1 MVGPAIWIRF
11 NHSIDARGY
20 DSARQAEG
28 HGNIDRRAILR
39 FTHWKEG
46 NEGKVMA
53 VGECNLRF
61 LHADVNTA
69 DLRANFSSE
78 SFIKWQ
84 RSRTLGKEKKKVL
97 LEHTEVPPYIKR
109 GRDLRLQWD
118 GLRQEGRQS

>member
-28 HGNIDRRAILR
+28 HGNINRRAILR

-46 NEGKVMA
+46 NEGKVMP
-53 VGECNLRF
+53 VGECDLRF
-61 LHADVNTA
+61 LYADVNMVN
-69 DLRANFSSE
+69 LRANFSSE

-97 LEHTEVPPYIKR
+97 LEHTEVPLCIKKR
-109 GRDLRLQWD
+109 WRFAPTLGRA
-118 GLRQEGRQS
+118 EAGR